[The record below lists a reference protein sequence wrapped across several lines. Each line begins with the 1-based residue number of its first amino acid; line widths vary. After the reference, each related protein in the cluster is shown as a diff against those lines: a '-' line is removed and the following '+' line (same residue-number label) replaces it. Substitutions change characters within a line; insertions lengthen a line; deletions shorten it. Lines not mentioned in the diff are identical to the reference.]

1 MSKITACKFLQRN
14 PLFNCNA
21 AVSNLPSI
29 IILTTQDIARF
40 YLLYTLCPSETKC
53 PMIIV
58 GIALPS
64 QQGMKVGA
72 TQIQQTKRKKKKLD
86 VLMVTDKEKWT
97 EEVVN
102 YMLHKVYTWHTA
114 IGLHTTMED
123 TSAKFGGNRSY
134 RWFLTK
140 KNILPN

>member
-1 MSKITACKFLQRN
+1 
-14 PLFNCNA
+14 
-21 AVSNLPSI
+21 
-29 IILTTQDIARF
+29 
-40 YLLYTLCPSETKC
+40 
-53 PMIIV
+53 MIIV

-123 TSAKFGGNRSY
+123 TSAKFGGNRS
-134 RWFLTK
+134 
-140 KNILPN
+140 